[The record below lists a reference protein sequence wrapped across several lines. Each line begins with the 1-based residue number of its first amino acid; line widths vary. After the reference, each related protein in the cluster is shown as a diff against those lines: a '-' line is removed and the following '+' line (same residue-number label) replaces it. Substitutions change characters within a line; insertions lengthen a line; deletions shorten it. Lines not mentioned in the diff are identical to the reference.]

1 MEFVEVS
8 VMGWSSTIVN
18 VSPSTCP
25 SCVRNSLMCLIS
37 EVFLYCETY
46 GKRSNQ
52 VEKGKEAARIVS
64 CVVVMRKIEG

>member
-1 MEFVEVS
+1 
-8 VMGWSSTIVN
+8 
-18 VSPSTCP
+18 
-25 SCVRNSLMCLIS
+25 MCLIS